1 MDDLS
6 EPPSLEAQ
14 SFGHSFDPGSVEEPV
29 RSDQETEV
37 SVGKTHGDPSA
48 LLKRGVGHMDGPP
61 SIAHRTTQGMGT
73 QVGCLGIHDDH
84 LDGNQSESEDDKNS
98 DLDLAAQELLAA
110 APPPDET
117 PYREPY
123 PHRELEKIFHVDR
136 VFADAC
142 LRSPFTSFVLRP
154 SHRRW

>member
-1 MDDLS
+1 MDDVS
-6 EPPSLEAQ
+6 EPPSLKAQ

-98 DLDLAAQELLAA
+98 DLELAVRIGNVEGYVRTDCRIVLCSCHTL
-110 APPPDET
+110 
-117 PYREPY
+117 
-123 PHRELEKIFHVDR
+123 
-136 VFADAC
+136 DAE
-142 LRSPFTSFVLRP
+142 V
-154 SHRRW
+154 